1 MKPSDIAAELETR
14 ANLKRIWLGALV
26 ISVTTNLLLA
36 VGLATADRTHR
47 EIVVPPE
54 INKTFWIEDKKASAS
69 YLEQMGLFML
79 MNALNVTPLSA
90 DYQMK
95 QILKYTTPAYYGTLE
110 KHLTA
115 QAKRLV
121 RDNVSTTISV
131 TGITVDENRQAVL
144 FDAVLNTALADKR
157 VSQEA
162 KKYEV
167 LFTMNNGRIYLNEL
181 RELDEK
187 GMPVSADGGSG
198 AQ

>member
-54 INKTFWIEDKKASAS
+54 INKTFWIEDQKASAS

-131 TGITVDENRQAVL
+131 TGIKVDENRQAVL